1 MRAGSRV
8 TLVLFAAA
16 LAGTAWAAREW
27 YDYYL
32 QATDHDIPDQR
43 WADCVKNL
51 REALRLR
58 PASGP
63 YVQTYGLQFIPYLPH
78 YYLGVCLLEQQD
90 DVGATEAFNLEEQ
103 GGAIRKTELLADLVK
118 RRGTAQAAEAAS
130 RARRAKG
137 EVMRLLERAQELG
150 KKGAWDESLPEL
162 AKAEALAR
170 SLDADTLR

>member
-32 QATDHDIPDQR
+32 QARDHDIPDQR

-51 REALRLR
+51 KEALRLR
-58 PASGP
+58 PNSSTN
-63 YVQTYGLQFIPYLPH
+63 VQTYGLQFVEYLPH

-90 DVGATEAFNLEEQ
+90 YVGATEAFNLEEQ
-103 GGAIRKTELLADLVK
+103 RGVIRKTELMDDLVK
-118 RRGTAQAAEAAS
+118 RRLTAQAAEAAS
-130 RARRAKG
+130 RARRARG
-137 EVMRLLERAQELG
+137 EARDSV
-150 KKGAWDESLPEL
+150 
-162 AKAEALAR
+162 AETE
-170 SLDADTLR
+170 D